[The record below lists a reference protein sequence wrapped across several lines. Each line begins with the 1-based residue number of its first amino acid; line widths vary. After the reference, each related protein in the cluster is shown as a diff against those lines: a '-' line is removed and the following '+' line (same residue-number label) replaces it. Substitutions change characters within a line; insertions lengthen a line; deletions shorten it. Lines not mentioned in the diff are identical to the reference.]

1 MTKYLKRQPPPMSL
15 TSQPYSLEELD
26 EHPNSNRIW
35 ATIMAIKEEADEYVQ
50 RAYDSGYADGL
61 YDRRKGP

>member
-1 MTKYLKRQPPPMSL
+1 MTKYLKRQPPVSAFK
-15 TSQPYSLEELD
+15 SEPYSLEELD

-50 RAYDSGYADGL
+50 RAYDNGYSDGL
-61 YDRRKGP
+61 YDRKGP

>member
-1 MTKYLKRQPPPMSL
+1 MSL

-26 EHPNSNRIW
+26 EHPDSHRIW

-50 RAYDSGYADGL
+50 RAYDSGYSDGL
-61 YDRRKGP
+61 YDRREGP